1 MLITHK
7 WNNFADA
14 FFVPARWE
22 IITIGINEA
31 RSIYEQFHTPPSGAP
46 PHSSNIMMSFVNS
59 ERER

>member
-46 PHSSNIMMSFVNS
+46 PHSSNNDEFC
-59 ERER
+59 